1 VDIVPARDVV
11 GMGDKP
17 LAAIRRKPDSS
28 LVIGLSL
35 QARGESDAFISA
47 GNTGAILAGSTV
59 ILGLHNGV
67 ERANVAT
74 AFPTALGPVLVPD
87 GGANVDCSAREL
99 ACFARHAGPRG
110 HLAGTLF
117 GYGDKE
123 HESTR

>member
-1 VDIVPARDVV
+1 
-11 GMGDKP
+11 MGDKP